1 MAVGDFDGDGK
12 ADIFVQGGGAANPS
26 TICYGDNAGHFAA
39 QTNANTAHSPF
50 LFPMDIDSD
59 GKTDLVGAGLSY
71 DPSTRSNTYFKDLFV
86 IYGTANRTVTETAI
100 PLQGYP
106 IPSVTGSNFNEPVA
120 DQADF
125 NGDGK
130 ADLVLVEAMQANGG
144 GNTRRIVMLTGKGN
158 RAFNP
163 EQVIYTDNSAS
174 LDFTVQAI
182 RANSDNKADI
192 LADLFA
198 NNAPTALFF
207 LNDTSGWFGGCS
219 LPATATGFHIC
230 SPATYTSTAAPFS
243 FSATG
248 VPLMHRTELWVD
260 GAKKYQQ
267 FARDFSHGAFFDGTI
282 TLAPGTHRVT
292 VFAAGEDNSLQ
303 KKTYNI
309 TVK

>member
-1 MAVGDFDGDGK
+1 VGDFDGDGK

-71 DPSTRSNTYFKDLFV
+71 DPTTRSNTYFKDLFV
-86 IYGTANRTVTETAI
+86 IYGTSNRTVTETAI

-106 IPSVTGSNFNEPVA
+106 VPSVTGSNFNEPVA

-230 SPATYTSTAAPFS
+230 SPTTYTSTATPFS

>member
-71 DPSTRSNTYFKDLFV
+71 DPTTRSNTYFKDLFV
-86 IYGTANRTVTETAI
+86 IYGTSNRTATETAI

-106 IPSVTGSNFNEPVA
+106 VPSVTGSNFNEPVA

-130 ADLVLVEAMQANGG
+130 ADLVLVEGMQANGG

-230 SPATYTSTAAPFS
+230 SPTTYTSTATPFS